1 MIISDFIKWLE
12 TLPQDA
18 VVQVLEHYSD
28 SGWSAQ
34 GGWCYTENFTTEVD
48 YQQWKEEGDTSPP
61 TYIYGKHFEL
71 NTLDDV
77 KYLQLG
83 VKDK

>member
-1 MIISDFIKWLE
+1 MIVSELIEWLK
-12 TLPQDA
+12 TMPQDA

-34 GGWCYTENFTTEVD
+34 GGWCEVVDFTTELNGTNYD
-48 YQQWKEEGDTSPP
+48 SAY
-61 TYIYGKHFEL
+61 YLYGKHFEYD
-71 NTLDDV
+71 TVDGI
-77 KYLQLG
+77 KYLTLG